1 MAVRHFARQG
11 VGRRLRRMGTP
22 KERLEAMLAELRAEV
37 SQDIAALARDVDA
50 RGEDTTPSQH
60 PADVASDLY
69 AREELVVDELTL
81 AAEVEEIEAALR
93 RIAVGTYGVCV
104 ECGAPIDP
112 ARLEARPQAARCITC
127 QRRREDRRGRSLA
140 RA

>member
-11 VGRRLRRMGTP
+11 RRRRLHRMGTP

-37 SQDIAALARDVDA
+37 GEDIANLARDIDS

-69 AREELVVDELTL
+69 AREELVVHELAL
-81 AAEVEEIEAALR
+81 AHEVEEIEGALR
-93 RIAVGTYGVCV
+93 RIAAGTYGRCE
-104 ECGAPIDP
+104 ECGGTVDP
-112 ARLEARPQAARCITC
+112 ARLEARPQAALCITC